1 MNFLSLDSFAQ
12 ASPQASLQEPVGT
25 NKRKPHSCLENS
37 KVYIRKSLGFVP
49 PLHIIYLD
57 AMATEIY
64 EVPHR
69 RELKMW
75 IVLVWARG
83 ILSSIVCLPTVL
95 LHGLHY

>member
-12 ASPQASLQEPVGT
+12 ASPQAGLQEPVGT

-37 KVYIRKSLGFVP
+37 KAVTLGRVWGLFLP
-49 PLHIIYLD
+49 YIIYLD

-83 ILSSIVCLPTVL
+83 ILSSTVCLPTVL